1 VIFVIFTTWFRYGKK
16 GQYFRPVGQQMTVGV
31 LLKDF
36 YHQFCWGHLTHV
48 MGIQWMLAFHWM
60 IASNIGGTC
69 DGCIQYWIDTAE
81 NCEHLGWPMIFPEI
95 G

>member
-1 VIFVIFTTWFRYGKK
+1 
-16 GQYFRPVGQQMTVGV
+16 MTVGV

-36 YHQFCWGHLTHV
+36 YHQFFWGHLTHV